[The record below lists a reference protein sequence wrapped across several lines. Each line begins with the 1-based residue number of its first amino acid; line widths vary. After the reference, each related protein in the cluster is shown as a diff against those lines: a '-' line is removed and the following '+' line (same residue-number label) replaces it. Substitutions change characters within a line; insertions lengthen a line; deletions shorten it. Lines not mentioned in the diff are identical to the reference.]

1 MIEAS
6 RHETI
11 IILGIT
17 LLSLPWRDSN
27 LEDPPPPP
35 LSLSLYGS
43 AQQIKI
49 QIWVVQVEDA
59 RADGTHFDS
68 KRLEQ
73 KVLVQIQSNLEAPD
87 LVW

>member
-17 LLSLPWRDSN
+17 LFSLPWRDSN
-27 LEDPPPPP
+27 LEDPPPP
-35 LSLSLYGS
+35 LSLLYGS